1 MILEERNLD
10 QTQFTLFKLQKKW
23 ELINLTLVNSLTHSL
38 TVSLAPQ

>member
-23 ELINLTLVNSLTHSL
+23 ELINLALVNSLTHCVTRSSM
-38 TVSLAPQ
+38 TH